1 MMTWTWGTSVFQH
14 CDMLSAGNAR
24 VAVLP
29 EKFASGATE
38 STCNQP
44 VMMLP
49 TSQNRNTMISTAVS
63 FLNDLS
69 AYLIDA
75 LTIAASRLTDI
86 VADMISPD
94 FNQLKTI

>member
-1 MMTWTWGTSVFQH
+1 
-14 CDMLSAGNAR
+14 
-24 VAVLP
+24 
-29 EKFASGATE
+29 
-38 STCNQP
+38 
-44 VMMLP
+44 
-49 TSQNRNTMISTAVS
+49 MISTAVS